1 MKILHTSDWHL
12 GQKFINRD
20 RDQEHKMAL
29 DWLVQL
35 IVDHNIECLVVAGDV
50 FDTFNPSSGAQ
61 NLYYDFLEDLRET
74 NCKYTV
80 IVGGNHDS
88 PSMLNAPRR
97 LLKSMNVHVV
107 GATSVDDI
115 SDEIIELKNEKGEL
129 EIAIGAVPFLRDR
142 DLIYA
147 TTGES
152 GLERI
157 DRIKKG
163 IFEHYQTI
171 GDALKKYKNEKV
183 PILATGHLYASGA
196 EASEKQDNI
205 YIGDKSN
212 IKAKDFSKVFDYVAL
227 GHIHRPQAIGG
238 VETVRYSG
246 SIIPLSFSETKD
258 EKKVVL
264 LNFDKNK
271 LKDIEEISI
280 PVFRRL
286 KTISGTVD
294 EVRTRLK
301 TFTQRHENELKP
313 WVELIFEG
321 EELPPDLDGQIRT
334 FAKDLFVDILKVRI
348 NRDYSKTSK
357 FDENVNLE
365 DLEVIEVFRKKCS
378 RLQIS
383 KKEMKDLEASFRE
396 LQEGLIQE
404 D

>member
-12 GQKFINRD
+12 GQKFINHD
-20 RDQEHKMAL
+20 RDQEHKLAL

-35 IVDHNIECLVVAGDV
+35 IIDQNVECLIVAGDI
-50 FDTFNPSSGAQ
+50 FDTFNPSSGAL

-74 NCKYTV
+74 NCRYTV

-107 GATSVDDI
+107 GATAVDDI
-115 SDEIIELKNEKGEL
+115 SDEIIELRNEKGEL
-129 EIAIGAVPFLRDR
+129 EIMVGAVPFLRDR

-157 DRIKKG
+157 ERIKKG
-163 IFEHYQTI
+163 IFNHYQTI
-171 GDALKKYKNEKV
+171 GEALTKYQKAKI

-227 GHIHRPQAIGG
+227 GHIHRPQKIGG
-238 VETVRYSG
+238 LETVRYSG
-246 SIIPLSFSETKD
+246 SIIPLSFSEIKD

-264 LNFDKNK
+264 LDFDKNK
-271 LKDIEEISI
+271 LKNIEEISI
-280 PVFRRL
+280 PLFRRL

-301 TFTQRHENELKP
+301 TFAEKHKNCL
-313 WVELIFEG
+313 L
-321 EELPPDLDGQIRT
+321 
-334 FAKDLFVDILKVRI
+334 
-348 NRDYSKTSK
+348 YTSDAA
-357 FDENVNLE
+357 DE
-365 DLEVIEVFRKKCS
+365 
-378 RLQIS
+378 
-383 KKEMKDLEASFRE
+383 
-396 LQEGLIQE
+396 
-404 D
+404 